1 MRLGTLVAL
10 LLLLSL
16 PASAE
21 ILHLGSGRRIEGE
34 IVKET
39 PETVFVDVGYTIL
52 PVPRKEILRREK
64 AGAGEKATPEKSSF
78 EGLYR
83 SSDRKEMSVKEN
95 VERVGSA
102 VVLVETPSGL
112 GSGFIVHPDGYLV
125 TNDHVI
131 QGDRDIT
138 VTQFVQTETGF
149 ERVKH
154 EKVRLVAMNAYV
166 DLALLKI
173 QDSKDLPT
181 VPLGEM
187 DRVTVGQPVFA
198 IGNPL
203 GLERSVSEGIV
214 STLNRPFEGL
224 TYIQTTTQINP
235 GNSGGPLFNLKG
247 EVVGV
252 TNMTVLMAEGL
263 GFAIPVDRVKWFLR
277 NRDAFLFDKDHPNAG
292 YRYLPPPTKEEQK
305 KKDE

>member
-1 MRLGTLVAL
+1 
-10 LLLLSL
+10 
-16 PASAE
+16 
-21 ILHLGSGRRIEGE
+21 
-34 IVKET
+34 
-39 PETVFVDVGYTIL
+39 
-52 PVPRKEILRREK
+52 
-64 AGAGEKATPEKSSF
+64 
-78 EGLYR
+78 
-83 SSDRKEMSVKEN
+83 MSVKEN

-112 GSGFIVHPDGYLV
+112 GSGFIVHPDGFLV

-138 VTQFVQTETGF
+138 VTQFVQTKAGF

-173 QDSKDLPT
+173 QDAKDLPT

-263 GFAIPVDRVKWFLR
+263 GFAIPVDRVKWFLK